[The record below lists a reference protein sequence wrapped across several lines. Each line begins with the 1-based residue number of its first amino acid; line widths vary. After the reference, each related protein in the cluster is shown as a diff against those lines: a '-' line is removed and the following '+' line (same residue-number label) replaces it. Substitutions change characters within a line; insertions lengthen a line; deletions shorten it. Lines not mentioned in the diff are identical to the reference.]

1 MTAVLA
7 VNADNLDHGRL
18 VAGLEALQRAV
29 DAVRLDDR
37 YVDMETPSTTAA
49 SSSASRR
56 SSPRRLPKPMKTNY
70 VIRTTSYLLILI
82 TTLLTTSAIQILQNT
97 I

>member
-29 DAVRLDDR
+29 DAVRMDDR
-37 YVDMETPSTTAA
+37 YVDGDAIDYRSLVQRIAQIFTAA
-49 SSSASRR
+49 
-56 SSPRRLPKPMKTNY
+56 
-70 VIRTTSYLLILI
+70 I
-82 TTLLTTSAIQILQNT
+82 TEANED
-97 I
+97 

>member
-29 DAVRLDDR
+29 DAVRIDDR
-37 YVDMETPSTTAA
+37 YVDGDSIDHRSLDQRIAQIFTAA
-49 SSSASRR
+49 
-56 SSPRRLPKPMKTNY
+56 
-70 VIRTTSYLLILI
+70 I
-82 TTLLTTSAIQILQNT
+82 TEANED
-97 I
+97 